1 MKLLLCWIVALVAGI
16 IFLPDYE
23 GGSFRNIPLFIIIVS
38 VALIVTLI
46 KILRYVL
53 FVQKIKK
60 QLIKNGYNVTQTSLV
75 PNLKSSKCY
84 HLSGEKDGKI
94 VNIYIAKR
102 KNSYVTY
109 NFENE
114 NKAELYKHTR
124 LTIKPEVRQAY
135 IISPH
140 VDNKKV
146 GEEYFFWSEED
157 FSENTENILLFKK
170 LPNNVRD
177 TKSSLPLDNG
187 DKINGRVLLFDINGF
202 TKYINN

>member
-1 MKLLLCWIVALVAGI
+1 MKLLLCWIVALVVGI

-23 GGSFRNIPLFIIIVS
+23 GGSFRNIPLFIILVS

-75 PNLKSSKCY
+75 PNLKNSKCY

-124 LTIKPEVRQAY
+124 LAIKPEVRQAY

>member
-23 GGSFRNIPLFIIIVS
+23 GGSFRNIPIFIIIVS

-60 QLIKNGYNVTQTSLV
+60 QLIKNGHNVTQTSLV
-75 PNLKSSKCY
+75 PNLKNSKCY